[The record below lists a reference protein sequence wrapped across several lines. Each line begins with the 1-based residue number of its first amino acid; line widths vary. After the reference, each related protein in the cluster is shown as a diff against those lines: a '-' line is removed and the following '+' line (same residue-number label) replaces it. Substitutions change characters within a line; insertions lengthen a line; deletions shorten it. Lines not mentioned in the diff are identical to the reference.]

1 MNFINYTLK
10 NNFITI
16 KFNDNYKEIINS
28 LIKTKILKGVTITD
42 NYHTIMFNCTS
53 IEKFDVKQFSELEI
67 KMKCIYDLCN
77 QINYLICLE
86 KKSLFAFSLNNLFVI
101 NKSTF
106 IYLPNN
112 DDIYDIDKDFI
123 NIILPFSRD
132 KYFKSPELTEIKEL
146 PCSIHFKT
154 IYYSLGCFFIYLLTN
169 GNKCINEIEKYPFN
183 CIKDSYFSES
193 KIDFF
198 LDRCIKHDAYERY
211 MIYI

>member
-1 MNFINYTLK
+1 MNFVNYTLN

-28 LIKTKILKGVTITD
+28 LIKTKILNGVTITD
-42 NYHTIMFNCTS
+42 NYHTIIFNGNS
-53 IEKFDVKQFSELEI
+53 IEKFDIKQFPQFEI

-77 QINYLICLE
+77 QISYLITKE
-86 KKSLFAFSLNNLFVI
+86 KKGLFAFSLNNLFVI

-112 DDIYDIDKDFI
+112 DDIYDIDNDFI
-123 NIILPFSRD
+123 NIFIPFSRE
-132 KYFKSPELTEIKEL
+132 KYIKSPELTEIKEL

-154 IYYSLGCFFIYLLTN
+154 IYYSLGCFFIYLLIN
-169 GNKCINEIEKYPFN
+169 GTKCIDEIAKYPLTY
-183 CIKDSYFSES
+183 IKDSYFAES
-193 KIDFF
+193 KIYFF
-198 LDRCIKHDAYERY
+198 LDRCIKQEANDRY